1 MQYKNVNVNGFV
13 QIYCVL
19 LVFSLVTLLL
29 REVFKSLTKIM
40 DLFISPCRL
49 ISLC

>member
-1 MQYKNVNVNGFV
+1 MVLFKFTVS
-13 QIYCVL
+13 L
-19 LVFSLVTLLL
+19 LVFCLVTLLL